1 MDSWKTKQKIIVQ
14 VVSLFISIGLWLYVT
29 NTENPIRT
37 VEVSKVPVQLLN
49 ANALSDQGIAL
60 VPNQNIYVDLK
71 VEGYSQDV
79 YKLNKDDFSIQ
90 IDLDEYALKVGDN
103 SIPITIVDTPS
114 NVTVKNTSNLVVTVK
129 IEELIEK
136 DFKVESRIDVAAKVN
151 YYAAQPE
158 IEPETVTVSGPHSLV
173 SQVKEVVVLG
183 QEDNVSEDIVKNY
196 EVIPIDD
203 SGYTVEGVKL
213 STERVQV
220 IIKVN
225 SGKSVPIKVGT
236 TGSANDNVNI
246 TSMEL
251 SQDYVEI
258 TGPKEVLDSINE
270 IYTENIDLSIIT
282 KDSNKEVA
290 LIFPDGIEK
299 ASISYVTVSI
309 EVEETKENE
318 ENEENEVTR
327 VFEVEYTTS
336 GLASGLNMTAS
347 SNKVKIVL
355 KGSKSKLDSISI
367 ENIVASIDLSSIT
380 EAGQYTETPAVNIT
394 GDVQGVEI
402 SNVESVIIN
411 ITKEEISEGVF
422 DETTTDEESTLV
434 P

>member
-49 ANALSDQGIAL
+49 ANDLSKQGMAL
-60 VPNQNIYVDLK
+60 VPNQSIYVDLK

-79 YKLNKDDFSIQ
+79 YKLNKDNFSIK
-90 IDLDEYALKVGDN
+90 IDLAEYALKLGDN

-129 IEELIEK
+129 IEEIIEK
-136 DFKVESRIDVAAKVN
+136 DFKVESRIDVAAKAN
-151 YYAAQPE
+151 YYVAQPQ
-158 IEPETVTVSGPHSLV
+158 INPETVTVSGPHSLV

-196 EVIPIDD
+196 EVVAIGD

-225 SGKSVPIKVGT
+225 PGKSVPIKVGT
-236 TGSANDNVNI
+236 IGNAGYNI
-246 TSMEL
+246 NIASMEL
-251 SQDYVEI
+251 SQNYVEI
-258 TGPKEVLDSINE
+258 TGPQYILDSISE
-270 IYTENIDLSIIT
+270 IYTEAIDLSRIT
-282 KDSNKEVA
+282 KNSNMKVD

-309 EVEETKENE
+309 EVEEAKESQ
-318 ENEENEVTR
+318 ENEVTR
-327 VFEVEYTTS
+327 EFEVEYTTS
-336 GLASGLNMTAS
+336 GLASDFNMTAS
-347 SNKVKIVL
+347 SDKVKIVL
-355 KGSKSKLDSISI
+355 KGSKNKLDSINI

-380 EAGQYTETPAVNIT
+380 DTGQYTETPAVNIT
-394 GDVQGVEI
+394 GDAEGVEI
-402 SNVESVIIN
+402 ISVESIIIN
-411 ITKEEISEGVF
+411 VTKEENSEGVF
-422 DETTTDEESTLV
+422 NETTTNEESTLAQ
-434 P
+434 

>member
-1 MDSWKTKQKIIVQ
+1 MDNWKTKQKIIVQ
-14 VVSLFISIGLWLYVT
+14 IVSLFISIGLWLYVT

-49 ANALSDQGIAL
+49 ANDLSKQGMAL
-60 VPNQNIYVDLK
+60 VPNQSIYVDLK

-79 YKLNKDDFSIQ
+79 YKLNKDNFSIK
-90 IDLDEYALKVGDN
+90 IDLAEYALKLGDN

-129 IEELIEK
+129 IEEIIEK
-136 DFKVESRIDVAAKVN
+136 DFKVESRIDVAAKAN
-151 YYAAQPE
+151 YYVAQPQ
-158 IEPETVTVSGPHSLV
+158 INPETVTVSGPKSLV
-173 SQVKEVVVLG
+173 SQVKGVVVLG
-183 QEDNVSEDIVKNY
+183 QEDNVFEDIVKNY
-196 EVIPIDD
+196 EVVAIGD

-225 SGKSVPIKVGT
+225 PGKSVPIKVGT
-236 TGSANDNVNI
+236 IGNAGYNI
-246 TSMEL
+246 NIASMEL
-251 SQDYVEI
+251 SQNYVEI
-258 TGPKEVLDSINE
+258 TGPQYILDSISE
-270 IYTENIDLSIIT
+270 IYTEAIDLSRIT
-282 KDSNKEVA
+282 KNSNMKVD

-309 EVEETKENE
+309 EVEEVKESQ
-318 ENEENEVTR
+318 ENEVTR
-327 VFEVEYTTS
+327 EFEVEYTTS
-336 GLASGLNMTAS
+336 GLASDFNMTAS

-355 KGSKSKLDSISI
+355 KGSKNKLDSINI

-402 SNVESVIIN
+402 SSVESVIIN

>member
-49 ANALSDQGIAL
+49 ANDLSKQGMAL
-60 VPNQNIYVDLK
+60 VPNQSIYVDLK

-79 YKLNKDDFSIQ
+79 YKLNKDNFSIK
-90 IDLDEYALKVGDN
+90 IDLAEYALKLGDN

-129 IEELIEK
+129 IEEIIEK
-136 DFKVESRIDVAAKVN
+136 DFKVESRIDVAAKAN
-151 YYAAQPE
+151 YYVAQPQ
-158 IEPETVTVSGPHSLV
+158 INPETVTVSGPKSLV
-173 SQVKEVVVLG
+173 SQVKGVVVLG
-183 QEDNVSEDIVKNY
+183 QEDNVFEDIVKNY
-196 EVIPIDD
+196 EVVAIGD

-225 SGKSVPIKVGT
+225 PGKSVPIKVGT
-236 TGSANDNVNI
+236 IGNAGYNI
-246 TSMEL
+246 NIASMEL
-251 SQDYVEI
+251 SQNYVEI
-258 TGPKEVLDSINE
+258 TGPQYILDSISE
-270 IYTENIDLSIIT
+270 IYTEAIDLSRIT
-282 KDSNKEVA
+282 KNSNMKVD

-309 EVEETKENE
+309 EVEEAKESQ
-318 ENEENEVTR
+318 ENEVTR
-327 VFEVEYTTS
+327 EFEVEYTTS
-336 GLASGLNMTAS
+336 GLASDFNMTAS
-347 SNKVKIVL
+347 SDKVKIVL
-355 KGSKSKLDSISI
+355 KGSKNKLDSINI

-402 SNVESVIIN
+402 SSVESVIIN

>member
-236 TGSANDNVNI
+236 TGSANYNVNI

-309 EVEETKENE
+309 EVEETK

-402 SNVESVIIN
+402 SSVESVIIN

>member
-1 MDSWKTKQKIIVQ
+1 MDNWKTKQKIIVQ
-14 VVSLFISIGLWLYVT
+14 IVSLFISIGLWLYVT

-49 ANALSDQGIAL
+49 ANDLSDQGMAL
-60 VPNQNIYVDLK
+60 VPNQSIYVDLK

-79 YKLNKDDFSIQ
+79 YKLNKDDFSIK
-90 IDLDEYALKVGDN
+90 IDLAEYALKVGDN

-114 NVTVKNTSNLVVTVK
+114 NITVKNTSNLVVTVK
-129 IEELIEK
+129 IEEIIEK

-151 YYAAQPE
+151 YYVAQPE
-158 IEPETVTVSGPHSLV
+158 IEPETVIVSGPRSLV
-173 SQVKEVVVLG
+173 SQVKGVVVLG
-183 QEDNVSEDIVKNY
+183 QEDNVFEDIVKNY
-196 EVIPIDD
+196 EVVAIDD

-220 IIKVN
+220 TIKVN

-236 TGSANDNVNI
+236 TGNANYNI
-246 TSMEL
+246 NISSMEL
-251 SQDYVEI
+251 SQNYVEI
-258 TGPKEVLDSINE
+258 TGPQDILDGISE
-270 IYTENIDLSIIT
+270 IYTEAIDLSRIT
-282 KDSNKEVA
+282 KNSNMEVA

-309 EVEETKENE
+309 EVEEAKESQ
-318 ENEENEVTR
+318 ENEVTKE
-327 VFEVEYTTS
+327 FEVEYTTS
-336 GLASGLNMTAS
+336 GLASDFNMTAS

-380 EAGQYTETPAVNIT
+380 DEGQYTEIPAVNIT

-402 SNVESVIIN
+402 SSVDSIIIN
-411 ITKEEISEGVF
+411 VTKEESSEDVF
-422 DETTTDEESTLV
+422 DETSSDEGSTLIN
-434 P
+434 

>member
-1 MDSWKTKQKIIVQ
+1 MDNWKTKQKIIVQ

-129 IEELIEK
+129 IEEIIEK
-136 DFKVESRIDVAAKVN
+136 DFKVESRIDVAAKAN
-151 YYAAQPE
+151 YYVAQPQ
-158 IEPETVTVSGPHSLV
+158 INPETVTVSGPKSLV
-173 SQVKEVVVLG
+173 SQVKGVVVLG
-183 QEDNVSEDIVKNY
+183 QEDNVFEDIVKNY
-196 EVIPIDD
+196 EVVAIGD

-225 SGKSVPIKVGT
+225 PGKSVPIKVGT
-236 TGSANDNVNI
+236 IGNAGYNI
-246 TSMEL
+246 NIASMEL
-251 SQDYVEI
+251 SQNYVEI
-258 TGPKEVLDSINE
+258 TGPQYILDSISE
-270 IYTENIDLSIIT
+270 IYTEAIDLSRIT
-282 KDSNKEVA
+282 KNSNMKVD

-309 EVEETKENE
+309 EVEEVKESK
-318 ENEENEVTR
+318 ENEVTR
-327 VFEVEYTTS
+327 EFEVEYTTS
-336 GLASGLNMTAS
+336 GLASDFNMTAS
-347 SNKVKIVL
+347 SDKVKIVL
-355 KGSKSKLDSISI
+355 KGSKNKLDSINI

-380 EAGQYTETPAVNIT
+380 DAGQYTETPAVNIT
-394 GDVQGVEI
+394 GDAEGVEI
-402 SNVESVIIN
+402 ISVESIIIN
-411 ITKEEISEGVF
+411 VTKEENSEGVF
-422 DETTTDEESTLV
+422 NETTTNEESTLV
-434 P
+434 Q

>member
-1 MDSWKTKQKIIVQ
+1 MDNRKTKQKIIVQ
-14 VVSLFISIGLWLYVT
+14 IVSLFISIGLWLYVT

-49 ANALSDQGIAL
+49 ANDLSKQGMAL
-60 VPNQNIYVDLK
+60 VPNQCIYVDLK

-79 YKLNKDDFSIQ
+79 YKLNKDNFSIK
-90 IDLDEYALKVGDN
+90 IDLAEYALKLGDN

-136 DFKVESRIDVAAKVN
+136 DFKVESRIDIAAKVN

-158 IEPETVTVSGPHSLV
+158 IEPETVTVSGPKSLV
-173 SQVKEVVVLG
+173 SQVKGVVVLG
-183 QEDNVSEDIVKNY
+183 QEDNVFEDIVKNY
-196 EVIPIDD
+196 EVVAIGD

-225 SGKSVPIKVGT
+225 PGKSVPIKVGT
-236 TGSANDNVNI
+236 IGNAGYNI
-246 TSMEL
+246 NIASMEL
-251 SQDYVEI
+251 SQNYVEI
-258 TGPKEVLDSINE
+258 TGPQYILDSVSE
-270 IYTENIDLSIIT
+270 IYTEAIDLSRIT
-282 KDSNKEVA
+282 KNSNMKVD

-309 EVEETKENE
+309 EVEEAKESQ
-318 ENEENEVTR
+318 ENEVTR
-327 VFEVEYTTS
+327 EFEVEYTTS
-336 GLASGLNMTAS
+336 GLASDFNMTAS
-347 SNKVKIVL
+347 SDKVKIVL
-355 KGSKSKLDSISI
+355 KGSKNKLDSINI

-380 EAGQYTETPAVNIT
+380 DTGQYTETPAVNIT
-394 GDVQGVEI
+394 GDAEGVEI
-402 SNVESVIIN
+402 ISVESIIIN
-411 ITKEEISEGVF
+411 VTKEENSEGVF
-422 DETTTDEESTLV
+422 NETTTNEESTLAQ
-434 P
+434 

>member
-129 IEELIEK
+129 IEEIIEK
-136 DFKVESRIDVAAKVN
+136 DFKVESRIDVAAKAN
-151 YYAAQPE
+151 YYVAQPQ
-158 IEPETVTVSGPHSLV
+158 INPETVTVSGPKSLV
-173 SQVKEVVVLG
+173 SQVKGVVVLG
-183 QEDNVSEDIVKNY
+183 QEDNVFEDIVKNY
-196 EVIPIDD
+196 EVVAIGD

-225 SGKSVPIKVGT
+225 PGKSVPIKVGT
-236 TGSANDNVNI
+236 IGNAGYNI
-246 TSMEL
+246 NIASMEL
-251 SQDYVEI
+251 SQNYVEI
-258 TGPKEVLDSINE
+258 TGPQYILDSISE
-270 IYTENIDLSIIT
+270 IYTEAIDLSRIT
-282 KDSNKEVA
+282 KNSNMKVD

-309 EVEETKENE
+309 EVEEAKESQ
-318 ENEENEVTR
+318 ENEVTR
-327 VFEVEYTTS
+327 EFEVEYTTS
-336 GLASGLNMTAS
+336 GLASDFNMTALS
-347 SNKVKIVL
+347 DKVKIVL
-355 KGSKSKLDSISI
+355 KGSKNKLDSINI

-380 EAGQYTETPAVNIT
+380 DTGQYTETPAVNIT
-394 GDVQGVEI
+394 GDAEGVEI
-402 SNVESVIIN
+402 ISVESIIIN
-411 ITKEEISEGVF
+411 VTKEENSEGVF
-422 DETTTDEESTLV
+422 NETTTNEEITLAQ
-434 P
+434 

>member
-49 ANALSDQGIAL
+49 ANDLSKQGMAL
-60 VPNQNIYVDLK
+60 VPNQSIYVDLK

-79 YKLNKDDFSIQ
+79 YKLNKDNFSIK
-90 IDLDEYALKVGDN
+90 IDLAEYALKLGDN

-129 IEELIEK
+129 IEEIIEK
-136 DFKVESRIDVAAKVN
+136 DFKVESRIDVAAKAN
-151 YYAAQPE
+151 YYVAQPQ
-158 IEPETVTVSGPHSLV
+158 INPETVTVSGPKSLV
-173 SQVKEVVVLG
+173 SQVKGVVVLG
-183 QEDNVSEDIVKNY
+183 QEDNVFEDIVKNY
-196 EVIPIDD
+196 EVVAIGD

-225 SGKSVPIKVGT
+225 PGKSVPIKVGT
-236 TGSANDNVNI
+236 IGNAGYNI
-246 TSMEL
+246 NIASMEL
-251 SQDYVEI
+251 SQNYVEI
-258 TGPKEVLDSINE
+258 TGPQYILDSISE
-270 IYTENIDLSIIT
+270 IYTEAIDLSRIT
-282 KDSNKEVA
+282 KNSNMKVD

-309 EVEETKENE
+309 EVEEAKESQ
-318 ENEENEVTR
+318 ENEVTR
-327 VFEVEYTTS
+327 EFEVEYTTS
-336 GLASGLNMTAS
+336 GLASDFNMTAS
-347 SNKVKIVL
+347 SDKVKIVL
-355 KGSKSKLDSISI
+355 KGSKNKLDSINI

-380 EAGQYTETPAVNIT
+380 DTGQYTETPAVNIT
-394 GDVQGVEI
+394 GDAEGVEI
-402 SNVESVIIN
+402 ISVESIIIN
-411 ITKEEISEGVF
+411 VTKEENSEGVF
-422 DETTTDEESTLV
+422 NETTTNEESTLAQ
-434 P
+434 

>member
-1 MDSWKTKQKIIVQ
+1 MDNWKTKQKIIVQ
-14 VVSLFISIGLWLYVT
+14 IVSIFISIGLWLYVT

-49 ANALSDQGIAL
+49 ANDLSKQGMAL
-60 VPNQNIYVDLK
+60 VPNQSIYVDLK

-79 YKLNKDDFSIQ
+79 YKLNKDNFSIK
-90 IDLDEYALKVGDN
+90 IDLAEYALKLGDN

-129 IEELIEK
+129 IEEIIEK
-136 DFKVESRIDVAAKVN
+136 DFKVESRIDVAAKAN
-151 YYAAQPE
+151 YYVAQPQ
-158 IEPETVTVSGPHSLV
+158 INPETVTVSGPHSLV

-282 KDSNKEVA
+282 KDGNKEVA

-318 ENEENEVTR
+318 ENEVTR

-336 GLASGLNMTAS
+336 GLESGLNMTAS

-402 SNVESVIIN
+402 SSVESVIIN

>member
-236 TGSANDNVNI
+236 KGSANDNVNI

-309 EVEETKENE
+309 EVEETK

-402 SNVESVIIN
+402 SSVESVIIN

>member
-129 IEELIEK
+129 IEEIIEK

-258 TGPKEVLDSINE
+258 TGPKEVLDSIN
-270 IYTENIDLSIIT
+270 
-282 KDSNKEVA
+282 
-290 LIFPDGIEK
+290 
-299 ASISYVTVSI
+299 VSI
-309 EVEETKENE
+309 EVEETN

-402 SNVESVIIN
+402 SSVESVIIN

>member
-1 MDSWKTKQKIIVQ
+1 MDNRKTKQKIIVQ
-14 VVSLFISIGLWLYVT
+14 IVSLFISIGLWLYVT

-49 ANALSDQGIAL
+49 ANDLSKQGMAL
-60 VPNQNIYVDLK
+60 VPNQSIYVDLK

-79 YKLNKDDFSIQ
+79 YKLNKDNFSIK
-90 IDLDEYALKVGDN
+90 IDLAEYALKLGDN

-129 IEELIEK
+129 IEEIIEK
-136 DFKVESRIDVAAKVN
+136 DFKVESRIDVAAKAN
-151 YYAAQPE
+151 YYVAQPQ
-158 IEPETVTVSGPHSLV
+158 INPETVTVSGPHSLV

-225 SGKSVPIKVGT
+225 PGKSVPIKVGT
-236 TGSANDNVNI
+236 IGNAGYNI
-246 TSMEL
+246 NIASMEL
-251 SQDYVEI
+251 SQNYVEI
-258 TGPKEVLDSINE
+258 TGPQYILDSISE
-270 IYTENIDLSIIT
+270 IYTEAIDLSRIT
-282 KDSNKEVA
+282 KNSNMKVD

-309 EVEETKENE
+309 EVEEAKESQ
-318 ENEENEVTR
+318 ENEVTR
-327 VFEVEYTTS
+327 EFEVEYTTS
-336 GLASGLNMTAS
+336 GLASDFNMTAS
-347 SNKVKIVL
+347 SDKVKIVL
-355 KGSKSKLDSISI
+355 KGSKNKLDSINI

-380 EAGQYTETPAVNIT
+380 DTGQYTETPAVNIT
-394 GDVQGVEI
+394 GDAEGVEI
-402 SNVESVIIN
+402 ISVESIIIN
-411 ITKEEISEGVF
+411 VTKEENSEGVF
-422 DETTTDEESTLV
+422 NETTTNEESTLAQ
-434 P
+434 

>member
-1 MDSWKTKQKIIVQ
+1 MDNWKTKQKIIVQ
-14 VVSLFISIGLWLYVT
+14 IVSLFISIGLWLYVT

-49 ANALSDQGIAL
+49 ANDLSDQGMAL
-60 VPNQNIYVDLK
+60 VPNQSIYVDLK

-79 YKLNKDDFSIQ
+79 YKLNKDDFSIK
-90 IDLDEYALKVGDN
+90 IDLAEYALKVGDN

-114 NVTVKNTSNLVVTVK
+114 NITVKNTSNLVVTVK
-129 IEELIEK
+129 IEEIIEK

-151 YYAAQPE
+151 YYVAQPE
-158 IEPETVTVSGPHSLV
+158 IEPETVIVSGPRSLV
-173 SQVKEVVVLG
+173 SQVKGVVVLG
-183 QEDNVSEDIVKNY
+183 QEDNVFEDIVKNY
-196 EVIPIDD
+196 EVVAIDD

-220 IIKVN
+220 TIKVN

-236 TGSANDNVNI
+236 TGNANYNI
-246 TSMEL
+246 NIASMEL
-251 SQDYVEI
+251 SQNYVEI
-258 TGPKEVLDSINE
+258 TGPQDILDGISE
-270 IYTENIDLSIIT
+270 IYTEAIDLSRIT
-282 KDSNKEVA
+282 KNSNMEVA

-309 EVEETKENE
+309 EVEEAKESQ
-318 ENEENEVTR
+318 ENEVTKE
-327 VFEVEYTTS
+327 FEVEYTTS
-336 GLASGLNMTAS
+336 GLASDFNMTAS

-380 EAGQYTETPAVNIT
+380 DEGQYTEIPAVNIT

-402 SNVESVIIN
+402 SSVDSIIIN
-411 ITKEEISEGVF
+411 VTKEESSEDVF
-422 DETTTDEESTLV
+422 DETSSDEGSTLV
-434 P
+434 N